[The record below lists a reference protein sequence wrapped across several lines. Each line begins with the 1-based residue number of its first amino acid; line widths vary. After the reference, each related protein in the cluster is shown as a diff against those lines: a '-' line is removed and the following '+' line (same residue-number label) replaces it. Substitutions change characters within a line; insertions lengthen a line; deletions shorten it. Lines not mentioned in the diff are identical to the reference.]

1 MNDFKDDISN
11 KGFNP
16 KSASSPK
23 DKNKVKKDEI
33 KEHFHACS
41 KCNYKSKKE
50 ALLKKHMLTK
60 HEDHV
65 CKDCKEKFQS
75 SMELL
80 KHVAKHHVSKRDEVK
95 DMKDQCEEVVQN
107 EGNQEMAEIEDS
119 EEVERMK
126 INKNSEKMDHE
137 EKDKSFVFS
146 ESQFF
151 NEFL

>member
-1 MNDFKDDISN
+1 
-11 KGFNP
+11 
-16 KSASSPK
+16 
-23 DKNKVKKDEI
+23 
-33 KEHFHACS
+33 
-41 KCNYKSKKE
+41 
-50 ALLKKHMLTK
+50 MLTK

-95 DMKDQCEEVVQN
+95 DMKDQCEEVVQT

-126 INKNSEKMDHE
+126 INENSYKMDQQ

>member
-1 MNDFKDDISN
+1 
-11 KGFNP
+11 
-16 KSASSPK
+16 
-23 DKNKVKKDEI
+23 
-33 KEHFHACS
+33 
-41 KCNYKSKKE
+41 
-50 ALLKKHMLTK
+50 MLTK

-80 KHVAKHHVSKRDEVK
+80 KHVAKHHVSKRDELK

-126 INKNSEKMDHE
+126 INKNSEKWTM
-137 EKDKSFVFS
+137 KKNTRVLSSVS
-146 ESQFF
+146 LSSSMNFF
-151 NEFL
+151 KKVIYIR